1 MSNVM
6 DPPPLDQLTEAA
18 KRPDLDTV
26 FQALAD
32 STRRTMLVMLLSRGE
47 LSVTELAAPFSMS
60 QPAVTKHLKVL
71 ERARLVSRSKDAQRR
86 PASVNVDTIG
96 EVLGWLESYRRVWE
110 ENFSRLDMIL
120 DELETQNDAHGEERW
135 THGRS

>member
-1 MSNVM
+1 MISNVM
-6 DPPPLDQLTEAA
+6 ESSPVAQLTETARNA
-18 KRPDLDTV
+18 ELDTV

-32 STRRTMLVMLLSRGE
+32 STRRRMLVMLLDRGA

-86 PASVNVDTIG
+86 PASVNVETIG
-96 EVLGWLESYRRVWE
+96 EVLGWLELYRRVWE
-110 ENFSRLDMIL
+110 ENFSRLDTVL
-120 DELETQNDAHGEERW
+120 GALEGREETQG
-135 THGRS
+135 GKP